1 MVIFRASDWEVW
13 PSLLCWWC
21 SAAAAAWR
29 GVGTFLLDVAAF
41 GSELVAGAVALL
53 VVVGGV
59 GAGEADAAGGVE
71 GGGAGVGVAEGVGG
85 ALELP

>member
-1 MVIFRASDWEVW
+1 MVNFRASEVW
-13 PSLLCWWC
+13 LSLLCWWC

-29 GVGTFLLDVAAF
+29 GVGTFLVDVAPF
-41 GSELVAGAVALL
+41 VSELVAGAAALR
-53 VVVGGV
+53 VVVGGA

-71 GGGAGVGVAEGVGG
+71 GGGVGVAEGGRG